1 MQVAVKIDRAGRVL
15 VPLKLRRELGIE
27 AGAELILRL
36 EDGEL
41 RMYTRQV
48 ALRRV
53 REALQR
59 LKRPGDSVVDE
70 VLAGRRQEAERELR
84 EMDS

>member
-1 MQVAVKIDRAGRVL
+1 MQTAVKIDRAGRVL

-36 EDGEL
+36 EGGEL
-41 RMYTRQV
+41 RMYTRQA

-53 REALQR
+53 REALRR

-70 VLAGRRQEAERELR
+70 VLAGCRQEAERELR